1 MITKTLEEA
10 FQCGKDAEKEGLHG
24 KYPSAVI
31 LLCKYVKETAK
42 LVRPLSY
49 PRRGTHEENLD
60 LIKLANHFEEVFTL
74 QELNTIIEK
83 FDN

>member
-1 MITKTLEEA
+1 MITRTLEEA
-10 FQCGKDAEKEGLHG
+10 FKCCKDAEKEGLHG

-31 LLCKYVKETAK
+31 LLCEYLKATAQ

-49 PRRGTHEENLD
+49 PRRGTHEESLD
-60 LIKLANHFEEVFTL
+60 LQFFSDQFQNTFSLE
-74 QELNTIIEK
+74 ELNSIIEK